1 MEYVEVDLSVGT
13 VLNDY
18 GHLLPNCYYEP
29 LLDSVDVTRLE
40 GTWERILI
48 VRLLHF
54 NTCKQMEVSDI
65 KLRL

>member
-1 MEYVEVDLSVGT
+1 ML
-13 VLNDY
+13 DY

-40 GTWERILI
+40 ETWERISI

-54 NTCKQMEVSDI
+54 NACKQMEASDI